1 MFDLDQLL
9 QPAALTE
16 PEPLLWQTIAA
27 YEYLDD
33 AVLLPQLLH
42 HAHFSDAIKQAATTL
57 ATRWITRLRADRHS
71 LSDIDSLLQTFPLT
85 DPGGARL
92 MSLAEALLRVPD
104 PRSADALLQER
115 LVYDDWLAARNRAP
129 TWLGKAAAVGLS
141 VAASMLSQ
149 PTSDPAT
156 LPFVFQFQ
164 STRRHIIRS
173 SVMAALQRMGRHF
186 VLGETV
192 PEALARSHAAHAQG
206 YRFSYDMLGEAAL
219 TQQDADHYF
228 QRYQQAI
235 LALAVTAAKSESC
248 TASMSI
254 KLSALHPRY
263 EVSQQERVFAELTAK
278 VLQLAHL
285 ARDAGIALTI
295 DAEEMDRLLLSLQIF
310 KRVYQDASLQGWGQF
325 GLAVQAYSKRALPV
339 LVWLTRVAMDQG
351 DTIPVRLV
359 KGAYWD
365 SEIKLAQQR
374 GLAGYPVYSQK
385 AATDLSYL
393 VCARFLLDEAAQR
406 VLRPQ
411 FATHNAQT
419 IAQIQAMALAEHHFE
434 YQRLQGMG
442 VPLYQQV
449 KKQTARTIRIYAP
462 IGAHQELL
470 PYLVRRLLE
479 NGANSAF
486 VHQLYD
492 AEIPIEQLVASPTT
506 LRAELLA
513 SPRGVP
519 LPADLFPPR
528 LNSAGWNFNNPLDWQ
543 SAIQARAL
551 FLNTTR
557 VAMPLID
564 GQPQAGLSVAS
575 YAPWDRQRVIG
586 QVTSSSKAQVAQAC
600 AIAENA
606 CPAWQQRPVTERSQ
620 LLRQI
625 AERLIASRGEL
636 LALLQTE
643 AGKTWSDSQDE
654 IREAVDYCR
663 YYADQAELLQNSG
676 HYAGRGM
683 FIAISPWN
691 FPLAI
696 FLGQIV
702 AALVTGNT
710 VIAKP
715 AEQTP
720 LIGYRVIQLCHDA
733 GVPGDVLQ
741 FIPGDGEIGQLLV
754 QDPRIAGVVFT
765 GSLATAH
772 QIQRTMLQ
780 QTMLQQTIHRQS
792 NIQTGLAAF
801 IAETGGQNVMI
812 ADSTALPEQIVRDA
826 LRSAFTSAGQ
836 RCSALRILCVQNDI
850 AERTIAL
857 LHGALRELRVGDPR
871 DYATDV
877 GPVIDAAAHTALTE
891 HLTWLHHHGKLIGQ
905 APLADDVQAQGWFI
919 PPTVYE
925 IPRISVVPD
934 EHFGPILHV
943 VRFAMMA
950 LPELLEDIDRSGYG
964 LTLAIHS
971 RNPSLYRYIEQQVR
985 VGNCYIN
992 RDQIGAVVEAQPFG
1006 GRGLS
1011 GTGPKAGGPH
1021 YLRAF
1026 CQYFP
1031 QINPSENNP
1040 SATMDGET

>member
-16 PEPLLWQTIAA
+16 PEPLLWQAIAA
-27 YEYLDD
+27 YEYADD
-33 AVLLPQLLH
+33 AILLPQLLH
-42 HAHFSDAIKQAATTL
+42 HAHFSDSVKLATTEL
-57 ATRWITRLRADRHS
+57 ATRWVTRLRADRKS
-71 LSDIDSLLQTFPLT
+71 LSPVDSLLQTFPLSE
-85 DPGGARL
+85 PGGARL
-92 MSLAEALLRVPD
+92 MSLAEALLRIPD
-104 PRSADALLQER
+104 PRSADALLQDR
-115 LVYDDWLAARNRAP
+115 LAYGDWLAARPRAP
-129 TWLGKAAAVGLS
+129 SLLGKAAALGLS
-141 VAASMLSQ
+141 VSASILRQ
-149 PTSDPAT
+149 PTSDPAS
-156 LPFVFQFQ
+156 LPFAFRFQ
-164 STRRHIIRS
+164 STRRHVIRA
-173 SVMAALQRMGRHF
+173 SVMAALQRMGQHF

-192 PEALARSHAAHAQG
+192 QDALFRSRAALAAG

-219 TQQDADHYF
+219 TQQDADRYF
-228 QRYQQAI
+228 ERYQQAI
-235 LALAVTAAKSESC
+235 LALAAMPSGDES
-248 TASMSI
+248 TKELHQSASMSI

-263 EVSQQERVFAELTAK
+263 EVSQQERVLPELTAK

-285 ARDAGIALTI
+285 ARDVGIALTI
-295 DAEEMDRLLLSLQIF
+295 DAEEMDRLLLSLQVF
-310 KRVYQDASLQGWGQF
+310 RRVYQDPSLHGWGLL

-339 LVWLTRVAMDQG
+339 LVWLTRIAMDQG
-351 DTIPVRLV
+351 DTIPIRLV

-374 GLAGYPVYSQK
+374 GLSGYPVYSQK

-393 VCARFLLDEAAQR
+393 VCARFLLDDAAQR

-434 YQRLQGMG
+434 FQRLQGMG

-449 KKQTARTIRIYAP
+449 KKQTARTVRIYAP

-492 AEIPIEQLVASPTT
+492 LAIPVEQLVASPTS
-506 LRAELLA
+506 LRAELIA
-513 SPRGVP
+513 QPRGVP
-519 LPADLFPPR
+519 LPAELFAPR
-528 LNSAGWNFNNPLDWQ
+528 VNSSGWNFNNPLDWQ
-543 SAIQARAL
+543 SAMQARAP
-551 FLNTTR
+551 FLNSTW
-557 VAMPLID
+557 VAMPLIG
-564 GQPQAGLSVAS
+564 GQAYPGDTEARS
-575 YAPWDRQRVIG
+575 APWDLRHIIG
-586 QVTSSSKAQVAQAC
+586 TVTSTRTELVKRALDTATNAFVAW
-600 AIAENA
+600 N
-606 CPAWQQRPVTERSQ
+606 QRPVAQRCQ
-620 LLRQI
+620 LVRDI
-625 AERLIASRGEL
+625 AEHLHACRGEL
-636 LALLQTE
+636 IALLQVE
-643 AGKTWSDSQDE
+643 AGKTWGDSQDE
-654 IREAVDYCR
+654 IREAIDYCR
-663 YYADQAELLQNSG
+663 YYADQAATLQQSG
-676 HYAGRGM
+676 HYAGRGV
-683 FIAISPWN
+683 FVAISPWN

-710 VIAKP
+710 VVAKP

-720 LIGYRVIQLCHDA
+720 LIGYRVVQLCLEA
-733 GVPGDVLQ
+733 GIPGHVLQ
-741 FIPGDGEIGQLLV
+741 CVPGDGEVGQQLV
-754 QDPRIAGVVFT
+754 RSPDIAGVVFT

-772 QIQRTMLQ
+772 QIQRAFYDSST
-780 QTMLQQTIHRQS
+780 
-792 NIQTGLAAF
+792 AAPAF

-836 RCSALRILCVQNDI
+836 RCSALRILCIQNDI
-850 AERTIAL
+850 ADRTIAL
-857 LHGALRELRVGDPR
+857 LRGALRELKVGDPR

-877 GPVIDAAAHTALTE
+877 GPVIDADAHAALQE
-891 HLTWLHHHGKLIGQ
+891 HLIWLHHHGKLIGQ
-905 APLADDVQAQGWFI
+905 APLDDGMQQQGWFI

-925 IPRISVVPD
+925 IPRISAVPD
-934 EHFGPILHV
+934 EHFGPVLHI

-964 LTLAIHS
+964 LTLAVHS
-971 RNPSLYRYIEQQVR
+971 RNPSLYRYIEQRVR
-985 VGNCYIN
+985 VGNCYVN

-1026 CQYFP
+1026 CQYSASV
-1031 QINPSENNP
+1031 NPSDNP
-1040 SATMDGET
+1040 SVKPSVKTDGDV